1 MNEDNY
7 YYNDEPLQLSY
18 SNSYTWG
25 DKIQIIKNLEADF
38 QSGMLSWSQ
47 MRWIIL
53 NARYGSYTCQK
64 LVDKLIFDGKLKVN
78 PITLDKRTFNTIRK
92 PFDL

>member
-1 MNEDNY
+1 MNEDIY

-47 MRWIIL
+47 IRWIVK
-53 NARYGSYTCQK
+53 NAKFGSFTVQRII
-64 LVDKLIFDGKLKVN
+64 DKLMFDGKLKVN

>member
-1 MNEDNY
+1 MNEDIY
-7 YYNDEPLQLSY
+7 YYNDEPLKLSY
-18 SNSYTWG
+18 SNTYTWG

-47 MRWIIL
+47 IRWIVK
-53 NARYGSYTCQK
+53 NAKFGSFTVQRII
-64 LVDKLIFDGKLKVN
+64 DKLMFDGKLKVN

>member
-1 MNEDNY
+1 MNEDIY

-25 DKIQIIKNLEADF
+25 DKIQIIKNLETDF

-53 NARYGSYTCQK
+53 KNAK
-64 LVDKLIFDGKLKVN
+64 LWKFIHLYKK
-78 PITLDKRTFNTIRK
+78 
-92 PFDL
+92 

>member
-1 MNEDNY
+1 MNEDIY

-18 SNSYTWG
+18 SNSYSWG

-47 MRWIIL
+47 MFWIID
-53 NARYGSYTCQK
+53 NAKFGSYTCQRI
-64 LVDKLIFDGKLKVN
+64 VDKLIFEGKLKRN

>member
-1 MNEDNY
+1 MNEDIY
-7 YYNDEPLQLSY
+7 FYNDEPLQLSY
-18 SNSYTWG
+18 SNSYTWE
-25 DKIQIIKNLEADF
+25 DKIQIIKNLETDF

-64 LVDKLIFDGKLKVN
+64 LVDKLIFNYG
-78 PITLDKRTFNTIRK
+78 RK
-92 PFDL
+92 TKKIK

>member
-1 MNEDNY
+1 MNEDIY
-7 YYNDEPLQLSY
+7 YYNDEPLKLSY

-25 DKIQIIKNLEADF
+25 DKIQIIKNLEAHF

-47 MRWIIL
+47 MRWIVK
-53 NARYGSYTCQK
+53 NAKFGSFTVQRII
-64 LVDKLIFDGKLKVN
+64 DKLMFDGKLKVN

>member
-1 MNEDNY
+1 MNEDKY

-18 SNSYTWG
+18 SNRYTWG

-47 MRWIIL
+47 IRWIVK
-53 NARYGSYTCQK
+53 NAKFGSFTVQRII
-64 LVDKLIFDGKLKVN
+64 DKLMFDGKLKVN